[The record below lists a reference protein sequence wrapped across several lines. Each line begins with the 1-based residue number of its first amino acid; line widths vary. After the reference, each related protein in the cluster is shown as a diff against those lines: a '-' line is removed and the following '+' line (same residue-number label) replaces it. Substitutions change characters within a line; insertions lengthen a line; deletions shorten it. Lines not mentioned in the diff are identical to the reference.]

1 MQCIGP
7 VGVHQ
12 TEPVFGDL
20 GHVWMVHGMVDFG
33 MGCLGAVF
41 DRWSSSIDF
50 FYIREQAKQGLDLYI

>member
-1 MQCIGP
+1 
-7 VGVHQ
+7 
-12 TEPVFGDL
+12 
-20 GHVWMVHGMVDFG
+20 